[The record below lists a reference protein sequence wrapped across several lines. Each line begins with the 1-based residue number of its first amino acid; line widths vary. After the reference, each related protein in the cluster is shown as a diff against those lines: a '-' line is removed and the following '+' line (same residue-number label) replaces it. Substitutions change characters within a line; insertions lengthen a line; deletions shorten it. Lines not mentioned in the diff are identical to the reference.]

1 MKILMITLRDGQNA
15 SLGKIADAFLRRG
28 HEITIY
34 APYYVESVLRFFDD
48 RIPRFPFNDLTEEN
62 IAGYDLIFASTLA
75 MSCLAYRDFLSVH
88 KPIIT
93 HNFLISG
100 SVTYGGD
107 YCFVPSLPTTET
119 DYDKYISCPR
129 IGIGEPKY
137 DSVVQGNMDVKK
149 FLFIDSGHYP
159 FGSEGKRELAKTLLD
174 VCRSFPDYELWIK
187 PRFLPGDE
195 VITCKND
202 LHIYDVIRDE
212 AGGNIPENLV
222 MLMEHR
228 DLMELIEQCRT
239 VLCMYTTA
247 FSGALVLGR
256 GLVVL
261 DGLPNEDIYNGRIK
275 SFDRTRKI
283 MLGSGAVIDYRR
295 VKELLPEGA
304 KCSGEYFQYLLAE
317 KENTA
322 DKICEVTEWLF
333 ETFYRSGF
341 FPKACQ
347 CDYKNYRSC
356 IQKDT
361 GMTWDKLVGSRY
373 RDMLLQD
380 MLGMGY
386 YLNAEWDVS
395 SLVRRVKEASQ
406 GGCMTEAV
414 YKQMRGK
421 ELEYYDRCVAENADK
436 LLQDDIDCGMLLES
450 YYRLKQYDEIMK
462 FPKQNLGAFHLFRGF
477 TAYEQ
482 GDEEIVISELKQYIQ
497 IASGRQYVKEV
508 SDNNGYRFEA
518 FYLLIKTL
526 AEKNE
531 KEQAESYLKK
541 MEVFYNETY
550 TEKQRTEK
558 ITDIYQ
564 GVNYTYLHWA
574 EGAVNH
580 YKTWK
585 KELFNRPVLVYGAGV
600 IGRNVVLNNQ
610 QLKNRMLAFI
620 DKFLYV
626 EEVGGIPVIKPHDIK
641 KFKDIFVII
650 VAVPHEMEN
659 IKNDLLEIR
668 DDVQVISINDLF

>member
-1 MKILMITLRDGQNA
+1 MKILMVTLRDGQNV
-15 SLGKIADAFLRRG
+15 SLAKIADAFLRKG
-28 HEITIY
+28 HEIAIY
-34 APYYVESVLRFFDD
+34 APYYAQNVLRFFNES
-48 RIPRFPFNDLTEEN
+48 IPRFPFNDLTEEV
-62 IAGYDLIFASTLA
+62 IADYDLIFASTLA
-75 MSCLAYRDFLSVH
+75 LPRLAYRDLLSVH
-88 KPIIT
+88 KPVIT

-119 DYDKYISCPR
+119 DYDQYMSCPR

-137 DSVVQGNMDVKK
+137 DSVVQRYTDVKR

-159 FGSEGKRELAKTLLD
+159 FGMEGKRELARTLLD
-174 VCRSFPDYELWIK
+174 VCKSFPDYELWIK

-195 VITCKND
+195 VITCKNT
-202 LHIYDVIRDE
+202 LHIYDVIREE
-212 AGGNIPENLV
+212 AEGEIPQNLV
-222 MLMEHR
+222 MLTEHR
-228 DLMELIEQCRT
+228 DLMELIESCCT

-247 FSGALVLGR
+247 FSGAFVLDR

-261 DGLPNEDIYNGRIK
+261 DGLPNEDVYNGRTK
-275 SFDRTRKI
+275 SFERTRKI

-295 VKELLPEGA
+295 VKELLPEGV
-304 KCSGEYFQYLLAE
+304 KCSEEYFRYLLAE

-333 ETFYRSGF
+333 ETFYQKNI

-347 CDYKNYRSC
+347 CDYKDYRSC
-356 IQKDT
+356 IQEDT
-361 GMTWDKLVGSRY
+361 GMTWDRLVGSRY
-373 RDMLLQD
+373 RDMLLED

-386 YLNAEWDVS
+386 YLNAAWDVS
-395 SLVRRVKEASQ
+395 SLVRRVEKLSPD
-406 GGCMTEAV
+406 GCMTASV

-421 ELEYYDRCVAENADK
+421 ELEYYDKCVRENADI
-436 LLQDDIDCGMLLES
+436 LLEDDIDSGMLLES
-450 YYRLKQYDEIMK
+450 YYRLKQYDEITK
-462 FPKQNLGAFHLFRGF
+462 FPKQNLGAFHFFRGLAAF
-477 TAYEQ
+477 EQ
-482 GDEEIVISELKQYIQ
+482 CDEECLISELGEYIQ

-508 SDNNGYRFEA
+508 SDNNGYRFFA
-518 FYLLIKTL
+518 FYILIKIL

-531 KEQAESYLKK
+531 EEQAEYYLNK
-541 MEVFYNETY
+541 MKDFYMETY
-550 TEKQRTEK
+550 SERQRMEPITE
-558 ITDIYQ
+558 IFQ

-650 VAVPHEMEN
+650 VAVPHEIEN